1 MLLFL
6 IKYEEYKVI
15 IYDIMMDVVEIL
27 KLNIKF

>member
-15 IYDIMMDVVEIL
+15 IYDIMMDVVEIF
-27 KLNIKF
+27 KIIY